1 MTIYS
6 ITWGNP
12 VLTVGG
18 PRRSAREALVLV
30 ERLLVEGQ
38 RNVKIKDIITGQE
51 VPLEQLR
58 QRAAREKNG
67 NGGNSIS

>member
-1 MTIYS
+1 
-6 ITWGNP
+6 
-12 VLTVGG
+12 
-18 PRRSAREALVLV
+18 
-30 ERLLVEGQ
+30 LLVEGQ